1 MVMITT
7 QMDMYTN
14 NDHYILIWEY
24 SIRKDTLVICSTFPE
39 GKKPMKNNEAFPFC
53 THNKTAVYYPIS
65 IK

>member
-39 GKKPMKNNEAFPFC
+39 GKKQ
-53 THNKTAVYYPIS
+53 
-65 IK
+65 

>member
-1 MVMITT
+1 MITT

-14 NDHYILIWEY
+14 NDHYVLIWEY
-24 SIRKDTLVICSTFPE
+24 SFRKDRLVICSTFPE
-39 GKKPMKNNEAFPFC
+39 GKKPMKNNEGFPFC